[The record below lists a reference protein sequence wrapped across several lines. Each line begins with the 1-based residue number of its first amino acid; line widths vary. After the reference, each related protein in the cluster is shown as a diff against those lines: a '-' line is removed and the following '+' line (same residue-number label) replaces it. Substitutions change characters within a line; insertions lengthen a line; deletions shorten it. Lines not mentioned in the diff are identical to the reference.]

1 MLLDKIDNTNLKLFN
16 PNYSDNYHT
25 RKNIYKQQ
33 YDFNHFFTSIVAKVI
48 FVTLLN

>member
-25 RKNIYKQQ
+25 SKINLTNG
-33 YDFNHFFTSIVAKVI
+33 YDFDHFFASSLITFA
-48 FVTLLN
+48 LP